1 MKINDQIPFKEDCD
15 LLFNLYY
22 NYLLSL
28 NDTTDD
34 VDEIR
39 DECFKALNEQ
49 TKASK
54 GNKTIKEAL
63 ITIQRTACLIE
74 QDNDKILEELRREF
88 KNVTAPQSGLPKL
101 SHLSLMLKFFTGP
114 ILLRMESYDEAMKV
128 SNDIMKDIK
137 SYFGHEM
144 TEMVLEPKL
153 IQLNFKFRE
162 YMMMGEG

>member
-28 NDTTDD
+28 NDLTDD

-39 DECFKALNEQ
+39 DECFKALSEQ

-63 ITIQRTACLIE
+63 ITIQRTACLVE
-74 QDNDKILEELRREF
+74 
-88 KNVTAPQSGLPKL
+88 
-101 SHLSLMLKFFTGP
+101 
-114 ILLRMESYDEAMKV
+114 
-128 SNDIMKDIK
+128 
-137 SYFGHEM
+137 
-144 TEMVLEPKL
+144 
-153 IQLNFKFRE
+153 
-162 YMMMGEG
+162 